1 MPKGR
6 NAQNGRKFPP
16 EILSEDEIELIFKTF
31 SNRAPTGIRNK
42 ALLYVGYRGG
52 LRLKEALALFPKDV
66 DTKTG
71 IVNVLYG
78 KGNRSR
84 IVGVPTDACLAI
96 DAWLA
101 KRGQLGFTGKQPL
114 FCTLQGRPIDTSYV
128 RAFMAR
134 LKRRTGI
141 EKRLHYHQLRHT
153 CAWRMLQK
161 GRDLAT
167 IQGMLGHSSLA
178 TTSVYLRHVA
188 PLDVI
193 EAMQDP

>member
-6 NAQNGRKFPP
+6 KTQNSRKFPP
-16 EILSEDEIELIFKTF
+16 EILSEDEIELIFRTF

-52 LRLKEALALFPKDV
+52 LRLKEALTLFPKDV
-66 DTKTG
+66 DTRAG

-84 IVGVPTDACLAI
+84 IVGLPNDACLAI

-101 KRGQLGFTGKQPL
+101 KRARLGFTGRQPL
-114 FCTLQGRPIDTSYV
+114 FCSLRGGPIDSSYV
-128 RAFMAR
+128 RAMMKR
-134 LKRRTGI
+134 LQKRTAI

-153 CAWRMLQK
+153 CAWRMMKK

-167 IQGMLGHSSLA
+167 IQRMLGHSSLA